1 MAKKEKNKKL
11 PCKKHSRKMD
21 VDVKRVYQNVM
32 KDKLDLQDDDKVEK
46 NICKCIKDLL
56 VLMFLI

>member
-21 VDVKRVYQNVM
+21 ADVKRVYQNVM
-32 KDKLDLQDDDKVEK
+32 QDNLDLRDEDNFDI
-46 NICKCIKDLL
+46 NIVKCIK
-56 VLMFLI
+56 IKKYSKKT

>member
-21 VDVKRVYQNVM
+21 ADVKKVYQNVM
-32 KDKLDLQDDDKVEK
+32 QDNLDLRDEDNFDI
-46 NICKCIKDLL
+46 NIVKCIK
-56 VLMFLI
+56 IKKYSKKT

>member
-21 VDVKRVYQNVM
+21 ADVKRVYQNVM
-32 KDKLDLQDDDKVEK
+32 KDKLEWRDDGDFGIKIE
-46 NICKCIKDLL
+46 KCIK
-56 VLMFLI
+56 I

>member
-21 VDVKRVYQNVM
+21 ADVKKIYQNVM
-32 KDKLDLQDDDKVEK
+32 QDNLDLRDEDNFDI
-46 NICKCIKDLL
+46 NIVKCIK
-56 VLMFLI
+56 IKKYSKKT